1 MIYVIGR
8 LDMVNSVIDERC
20 CVWVKELSEWGK
32 IEFHSW
38 KINTHFSM
46 ILFSFV
52 YTFRPTTSSSCLR
65 KKVWTFFL
73 SEISRLNFT
82 PHSCLYEQ
90 HSNTP
95 SPNLAAEDERHR
107 GFLRL
112 IIAPRA
118 ILLSRALEL
127 MFCVTLLAVCAQESW
142 WVKMGRGE
150 TRRERWEIF

>member
-1 MIYVIGR
+1 MSLGGLTWSTRSSMRDVVCGWKSFRSEAKSNFIHEKLTLIFRWYFFR
-8 LDMVNSVIDERC
+8 LCTRSDQQRHRRVSEKRF
-20 CVWVKELSEWGK
+20 EL
-32 IEFHSW
+32 
-38 KINTHFSM
+38 
-46 ILFSFV
+46 
-52 YTFRPTTSSSCLR
+52 
-65 KKVWTFFL
+65 FFL

-82 PHSCLYEQ
+82 PHSCLYER